1 MLTQTFALGV
11 KPQEIMIPL
20 TQTFYSHSLI
30 SFKFYVSISGLP
42 TMCTLQNL
50 MLKMENLIRK
60 HMRGII

>member
-1 MLTQTFALGV
+1 
-11 KPQEIMIPL
+11 MIPL

-30 SFKFYVSISGLP
+30 SFKFYIPISGLP